1 MFLGLKNLSATSLKG
16 KLILVFALV
25 SLIPT
30 VVLILVSYLIIAQ
43 GISRWEIMTNEL
55 NKLRIL
61 PMIENVRGIASDPH
75 VIDGLKRNTEFA
87 VDYNLPEGYVLA
99 IYNKT
104 GKLLFNSNAEALL
117 YNKLASLE
125 NLGLPPVSHFPIVG
139 PILPK
144 EPIKLNNKEFTLVAN
159 ACISEDYKTLLGI
172 VIVGKIIPSAI
183 SDIKNMRRGI
193 IAILGL
199 VAVSIFLIALWISS
213 LIAKEIT
220 EPINKLVLGTR
231 ELAGG
236 NLDYIV
242 DITTTDEVR
251 ILADSF
257 NEMTERLRKNSE
269 ELKRIEKSAAW
280 REVAQKLAHEI
291 KNPLTPIQLSAERL
305 KRRYYSKPEGYE
317 QILNECTDTIVDE
330 VERLRRL
337 LDEFSQF
344 ARMPAIKP
352 VLTDING
359 VIKDSIRFY
368 GEYPENIELLSQYE
382 DNLPYVMIDP
392 DQTKRAF
399 FNIIK
404 NAVEA
409 MPDGG
414 KLMINTTIKE
424 IETEQNIEKYV
435 EIEFADTGTGMS
447 KEDMSNLFTPHFS
460 MKKGGAGLGLTIVK
474 KIIDD
479 QGGNI
484 DVISEEGKG
493 TNIVIRIPISEELN
507 SAGR

>member
-1 MFLGLKNLSATSLKG
+1 
-16 KLILVFALV
+16 
-25 SLIPT
+25 
-30 VVLILVSYLIIAQ
+30 
-43 GISRWEIMTNEL
+43 
-55 NKLRIL
+55 
-61 PMIENVRGIASDPH
+61 
-75 VIDGLKRNTEFA
+75 
-87 VDYNLPEGYVLA
+87 
-99 IYNKT
+99 
-104 GKLLFNSNAEALL
+104 
-117 YNKLASLE
+117 
-125 NLGLPPVSHFPIVG
+125 
-139 PILPK
+139 
-144 EPIKLNNKEFTLVAN
+144 
-159 ACISEDYKTLLGI
+159 
-172 VIVGKIIPSAI
+172 
-183 SDIKNMRRGI
+183 
-193 IAILGL
+193 
-199 VAVSIFLIALWISS
+199 
-213 LIAKEIT
+213 
-220 EPINKLVLGTR
+220 
-231 ELAGG
+231 
-236 NLDYIV
+236 
-242 DITTTDEVR
+242 
-251 ILADSF
+251 
-257 NEMTERLRKNSE
+257 
-269 ELKRIEKSAAW
+269 
-280 REVAQKLAHEI
+280 
-291 KNPLTPIQLSAERL
+291 LSAERL

-414 KLMINTTIKE
+414 KLMINTTLK
-424 IETEQNIEKYV
+424 ETETAQKIEKYV

-484 DVISEEGKG
+484 DVLSEEGKG
-493 TNIVIRIPISEELN
+493 TNVVIRIPISEELN
-507 SAGR
+507 SAR